1 NYAAG
6 NTFLDAL
13 AHHRHAHN
21 LPADSLAWGLWSD
34 TSDLSSHLSDADV
47 QRLARL
53 GLKPISAAEG
63 TALLDAAL
71 RLDRPV
77 HALTRID
84 RAALRTTQQL
94 PAVLRGLAPAAAAPV
109 RSQAPLTERLAQL
122 PPAEQ
127 EALVADL
134 VRAKTAAVLGHAD
147 QSAVAATR
155 AFNELGFDSLTAIEL
170 RNQLGTAT
178 GLRLPSTVVF
188 DHPNPTALAA
198 YILAE
203 LAPAAGPATPAAAT
217 AVLADLDRL
226 LGALPG
232 ALSDADAQGRIAT
245 RLRELLDLADP
256 VAGTDEDLDGAT
268 DQELFDLIDELDD

>member
-1 NYAAG
+1 
-6 NTFLDAL
+6 
-13 AHHRHAHN
+13 
-21 LPADSLAWGLWSD
+21 
-34 TSDLSSHLSDADV
+34 
-47 QRLARL
+47 
-53 GLKPISAAEG
+53 
-63 TALLDAAL
+63 
-71 RLDRPV
+71 
-77 HALTRID
+77 
-84 RAALRTTQQL
+84 
-94 PAVLRGLAPAAAAPV
+94 
-109 RSQAPLTERLAQL
+109 
-122 PPAEQ
+122 
-127 EALVADL
+127 
-134 VRAKTAAVLGHAD
+134 
-147 QSAVAATR
+147 
-155 AFNELGFDSLTAIEL
+155 EL

-203 LAPAAGPATPAAAT
+203 LAPAAGPATPTAAT

-268 DQELFDLIDELDD
+268 DQELFDLIDELD